1 MAKKTKATVIEAL
14 AKPDRFLMVTYIG
27 SDREFS
33 VPGLGVV
40 PRKVAE
46 TLTLFEDTSMPV
58 QRKGEQALV
67 PQEDGLF
74 PGFSQTWRAEN

>member
-1 MAKKTKATVIEAL
+1 MAKKTTATVIEAL
-14 AKPDRFLMVTYIG
+14 ATPDRFLMVTYIG

-46 TLTLFEDTSMPV
+46 TLTLFEDLPT
-58 QRKGEQALV
+58 QRRDEKALI